1 MLKGRGLMSELVWL
15 KRLTMLILQRKGIL
29 ILEMMR
35 PQGVSIKAMEMGCR
49 WVLADMKAVFGSGQR
64 EWCS

>member
-1 MLKGRGLMSELVWL
+1 MLKGRGLMGELVWL

-49 WVLADMKAVFGSGQR
+49 WVLADMKAVFGSG
-64 EWCS
+64 